1 MKTFMICFCSDK
13 VWSTSRENCQDRLRK
28 EVSLNNNKRKY
39 SDYNSNNKKLL
50 KIKAF

>member
-28 EVSLNNNKRKY
+28 EVSLNNN